1 MTADKFRTLSQFKC
15 LRAIAEPGEPVGLLA
30 AQVRGRREGEA
41 EYRGESGK
49 GIIIISSLIYYSLLV
64 NHPLK

>member
-30 AQVRGRREGEA
+30 AQVRGRREG
-41 EYRGESGK
+41 GEREKQSIEEK
-49 GIIIISSLIYYSLLV
+49 V
-64 NHPLK
+64 AKA

>member
-41 EYRGESGK
+41 EWEKQSIEEK
-49 GIIIISSLIYYSLLV
+49 V
-64 NHPLK
+64 AKA

>member
-30 AQVRGRREGEA
+30 AQVKGGGEREKQSI
-41 EYRGESGK
+41 GESGK
-49 GIIIISSLIYYSLLV
+49 GIIIISSLIYYSLLA